1 MANSRKVET
10 DMNKNQKGFSVVE
23 ILIVI
28 VVVGLI
34 GTVGW
39 LVYDRQQSKSTTTT
53 TPDTTQVTEQKQE
66 TAKTS
71 DYNSSELGLS
81 LSYPSE
87 WGTASLADG
96 PLSKYQSGE
105 YKQLTFSKATNV
117 NINFVTGAYSSPLD
131 ACGYDDPVQNAQH
144 AQNANQASLIGW
156 EENNILRYMT
166 GQGFDG
172 PTVYKQNKVAG
183 DTGPGYTEISKSNK
197 VLVYKDINNYPVK
210 VSSDGE
216 GCSPI
221 TQAQADEA
229 NAFANFFHLAV
240 NYSNDKVKGLNG
252 QFDARKG
259 DDTTVR
265 GQLVDTLNT
274 IK

>member
-1 MANSRKVET
+1 MKQ
-10 DMNKNQKGFSVVE
+10 NQKGFSVIE

-39 LVYDRQQSKSTTTT
+39 LVYDRQKSKNSEQ
-53 TPDTTQVTEQKQE
+53 PKTTQVEE
-66 TAKTS
+66 TKKEPETSKLS
-71 DYNSSELGLS
+71 DYKSDELGLS
-81 LSYPSE
+81 FSYPTE
-87 WGTASLADG
+87 WGTANIADG
-96 PLSKYQSGE
+96 PLSKYQSGK
-105 YKQLTFSKATNV
+105 YRQLSFSNANSISV
-117 NINFVTGAYSSPLD
+117 NFVTGPYSSPLD

-156 EENNILRYMT
+156 EQNNIKRYMT
-166 GQGFDG
+166 GQGFNG
-172 PTVYKQNKVAG
+172 PTVYKQSKVAG
-183 DTGPGYTEISKSNK
+183 DTGPGYTEISNNDK

-210 VSSDGE
+210 ASSGE

-229 NAFANFFHLAV
+229 NAFSNFYHYAV
-240 NYSNDKVKGLNG
+240 NYSNSKVQGVNG
-252 QFDARKG
+252 QFDGRKG
-259 DDTTVR
+259 DNNALRT
-265 GQLVDTLNT
+265 QLVEALNS